1 MNYQVSHQDFEI
13 RSAHIYIHPRR
24 RPPMPPSHPLDGN
37 ILLAIS
43 SIVPMTCC
51 ADVPRNLDELWISR
65 SYNPCICSALIPA
78 EDDNGMRRLR
88 RRPPSWLHI
97 FSCYPSATT
106 NRFIHE
112 KQVSFTPRHV
122 LGEGRRRRGEE
133 LELVLVYSIILF
145 FACGI
150 YKS

>member
-1 MNYQVSHQDFEI
+1 
-13 RSAHIYIHPRR
+13 
-24 RPPMPPSHPLDGN
+24 
-37 ILLAIS
+37 
-43 SIVPMTCC
+43 MTCC

-65 SYNPCICSALIPA
+65 SYNPCIYGRVSFATIRSALIPA

-122 LGEGRRRRGEE
+122 LGEGRRRRRGEE